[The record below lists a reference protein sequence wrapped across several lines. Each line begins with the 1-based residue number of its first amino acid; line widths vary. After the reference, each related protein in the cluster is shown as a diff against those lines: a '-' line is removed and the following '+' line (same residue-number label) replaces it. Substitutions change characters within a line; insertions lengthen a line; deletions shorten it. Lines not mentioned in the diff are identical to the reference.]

1 MCCWG
6 GSDEQK
12 RKYLPALA
20 TGRKVGAWCLT
31 EPQAGSNIFND
42 MRAKLSRT
50 SQGWILSG
58 EKTFITLRLEWGDIS
73 CPFMTS
79 YGLSLREALGVR

>member
-1 MCCWG
+1 
-6 GSDEQK
+6 
-12 RKYLPALA
+12 
-20 TGRKVGAWCLT
+20 
-31 EPQAGSNIFND
+31 

-79 YGLSLREALGVR
+79 YGLSLREAPWSAVAAATAFLALALARLRYESIAEGA